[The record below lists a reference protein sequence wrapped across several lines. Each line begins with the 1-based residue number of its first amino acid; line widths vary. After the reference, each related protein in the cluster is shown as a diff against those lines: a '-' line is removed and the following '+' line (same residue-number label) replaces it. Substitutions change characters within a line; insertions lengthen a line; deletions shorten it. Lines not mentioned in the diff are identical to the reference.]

1 MGSAAGR
8 IYRSRSQMDL
18 NERAVEEV
26 PVRSLYLQRAKEDP
40 KLIGQAAEMRKLY
53 VEQLRT
59 VIPSPLPRAE
69 TSGDDHQMLRIIQ
82 WNLNCLCGVDG
93 QSAQTATEILKIVER
108 STADILLFQEA
119 PTGPAQ
125 TWWWEPW
132 RSTFPVREMRRL
144 ETSLKRMGYTTQL
157 RTECFSQTLLC
168 TNLHVREFQHVQLD
182 LQHAYR
188 FRMEEERAAVRAVLH
203 FGAKDDTSDDNVIS
217 VYATHFHHQNF
228 TLGAESKQGVR
239 QAEAKVLLQHVAE
252 ASVGPV
258 LVATDFNQARRQ
270 DYDPEEWA
278 VIAKGVFSMGEPEDD
293 GVAELFEEAGFRCA
307 YDMAKKRNWPVSKA
321 PPFTHW
327 TGTTVDYP
335 YVRSSAKRRVGV
347 DGVYIVNSS
356 VSDHL
361 PIVTDITFTPITQL

>member
-1 MGSAAGR
+1 
-8 IYRSRSQMDL
+8 MDL
-18 NERAVEEV
+18 NGPAVEEI
-26 PVRSLYLQRAKEDP
+26 PVRSWYLQKAKTDP
-40 KLIGQAAEMRKLY
+40 TLIGQAAEMRKLY

-69 TSGDDHQMLRIIQ
+69 TTGDDHQMLRIVQ
-82 WNLNCLCGVDG
+82 WNLNCLCGVDS
-93 QSAQTATEILKIVER
+93 QTAQTATEILKIIER
-108 STADILLFQEA
+108 STADIILFQEA
-119 PTGPAQ
+119 PAGPAHS
-125 TWWWEPW
+125 WWWEPW

-144 ETSLKRMGYTTQL
+144 EASLKRMGYTTQL

-168 TNLHVREFQHVQLD
+168 TNLRVREFQHVQLD
-182 LQHAYR
+182 LQHPFR

-203 FGAKDDTSDDNVIS
+203 FGAKEDTTDDN
-217 VYATHFHHQNF
+217 NF

-239 QAEAKVLLQHVAE
+239 NAEAKVLLQHVAE

-270 DYDPEEWA
+270 DYDEEEWA
-278 VIAKGVFSMGEPEDD
+278 VIAKGLFSIGQPEDD
-293 GVAELFEEAGFRCA
+293 GVAELFEQAGFRCA

-335 YVRSSAKRRVGV
+335 YVRSSSKRRVAV
-347 DGVYIVNSS
+347 DGVYVVNSS

-361 PIVTDITFTPITQL
+361 PIVTDITFTAI